1 MMIGAV
7 AAGDGVALVPMHS
20 SRLPHDGC
28 VLVRLRS
35 PVPVVE
41 LLLVHRRREA
51 MPELATLHEL
61 LLARARASKP

>member
-28 VLVRLRS
+28 VFVRLRP

-41 LLLVHRRREA
+41 LVLVHRRHEV
-51 MPELATLHEL
+51 MPEVAILQEL
-61 LLARARASKP
+61 LRTRARATKS